1 MESESRTPRH
11 SLLLYLFTFCTF
23 LIQALLEQKQS
34 EIDQNKNELI
44 TSVKQMAAK
53 LKFTLNGS
61 VVRDLECLKMSMEA
75 AKERLVSLE
84 EGVVD
89 AVTALNKASNDSP
102 EIRVGDNAMW
112 LQSLLSLY
120 ILLLIV

>member
-1 MESESRTPRH
+1 M
-11 SLLLYLFTFCTF
+11 
-23 LIQALLEQKQS
+23 LEQKQS
-34 EIDQNKNELI
+34 EIDQNKNEVI
-44 TSVKQMAAK
+44 TAVKQTAAK

-61 VVRDLECLKMSMEA
+61 VVRDMEYLKMSMQA

-102 EIRVGDNAMW
+102 EIRVSAIAIFFSDC
-112 LQSLLSLY
+112 LSE
-120 ILLLIV
+120 IRKIH